1 MCDSRAMF
9 PFEEQNLLMLCK
21 SQMWEELEFILKE
34 HPNQALKTITME
46 NNNSTTL
53 LHQVITSKS
62 SNMRARWN
70 IINLILTSVPNAAS
84 IPNGY
89 SSLPLHVVSQRNIK
103 MDASMKEEVILH
115 LIDAHPS
122 ALLSLGGV
130 GKRTPLHIAFTDY
143 LSSGLIQTMIQ
154 RGKEATEMKDKNGWL
169 PIHVACS
176 RHCSPEKLEM
186 LLKVNPDSL
195 HEKTN
200 DGETPLS
207 LATSTATSS
216 HPNHKLIKALQCSL
230 KRYQN
235 QKSRIR
241 LPTSIRDA
249 PISPRKRKGSPCIR
263 KAQESLRAA
272 YSEEDKEQAWNLL
285 LLQSGCY
292 LNDHGNLPG
301 LVTPSNSF
309 PYLSYEEMED
319 TGGYSTLMMRSRSS
333 MDDSSLLPQVHT
345 QSVWKRAEYYAV

>member
-1 MCDSRAMF
+1 
-9 PFEEQNLLMLCK
+9 
-21 SQMWEELEFILKE
+21 MWEELEFFLKE
-34 HPNQALKTITME
+34 HPYQALKTITME

-70 IINLILTSVPNAAS
+70 IINLILTTVPNAAS

-89 SSLPLHVVSQRNIK
+89 GSLPLHVVSQRNIK

-115 LIDAHPS
+115 LIDAYPS

-186 LLKVNPDSL
+186 LLKVYPDSL
-195 HEKTN
+195 HEKTL
-200 DGETPLS
+200 DGETPMS

-230 KRYQN
+230 KRHQN
-235 QKSRIR
+235 QQSRIR
-241 LPTSIRDA
+241 PSTSIRDA
-249 PISPRKRKGSPCIR
+249 PTIPRKRKGSHNIQ
-263 KAQESLRAA
+263 KVQESLRTA

-292 LNDHGNLPG
+292 LNDHRNSPG

-309 PYLSYEEMED
+309 PYFSYEEVED
-319 TGGYSTLMMRSRSS
+319 TGEYSTLMMRSRIS

-345 QSVWKRAEYYAV
+345 HSVWKRAEYYAV